1 MYFVCEF
8 THNGQF
14 LVFYQWSQ
22 TKTWDTAKNAGK
34 EREANKSVRND
45 TNSYKSKGTFNLI
58 FTADHVLFTL
68 ERLSYAFEVLIC
80 FWLESE
86 KAIESDLKTLNN
98 HKLSNE

>member
-1 MYFVCEF
+1 MGYSE
-8 THNGQF
+8 
-14 LVFYQWSQ
+14 
-22 TKTWDTAKNAGK
+22 KRGK

-80 FWLESE
+80 F
-86 KAIESDLKTLNN
+86 
-98 HKLSNE
+98 